1 MILNPVQPVGLFI
14 VLAIVLIAFATWR
27 LIASQKAGLRLAWAL
42 RILMVILL
50 LIVALRPTIPATGTG
65 PQALGELE
73 VWFAVDTTSSMAAQD
88 YGDDVLDPDD
98 PNSLDPAA
106 VEASTRLA
114 GAKSDIAAIAHAL
127 PGASYSLVTFD
138 AAATR
143 RVPLTTDA
151 SALTSASS
159 VLTQEVTI
167 YSHGSSID
175 EPVETLVTLLKA
187 AAASKPA
194 NSRVLF
200 YLGDGEQTTATPP
213 GSFDKLAPLIDGG
226 GVLGYGTGTG
236 GRMLS
241 FDGYSDDFATPDY
254 IQDYSQSP
262 PVDAVSKIDETA
274 LGLVAEQLGVP
285 YFHRTGPADIESVL
299 DGISVGELTVEP
311 GTPGGPV
318 ELYWIVAIALGLLAL
333 TEVARVTLALRELR
347 RASRPLQ
354 QKQPTSGGAR

>member
-14 VLAIVLIAFATWR
+14 FLAVVLIAFATWR
-27 LIASQKAGLRLAWAL
+27 LVASRKGSLRLAWTL

-88 YGDDVLDPDD
+88 YGDGALDSGDPDSLDPD
-98 PNSLDPAA
+98 A

-114 GAKSDIAAIAHAL
+114 GAKADIAAIAEAL
-127 PGASYSLVTFD
+127 PGASFSLVTFD

-143 RVPLTTDA
+143 RVPLTTDV

-167 YSHGSSID
+167 YSRGSTID
-175 EPVETLVTLLKA
+175 EPVETLATLMKA
-187 AAASKPA
+187 AAVSKPA

-200 YLGDGEQTTATPP
+200 YLGDGEQTIDTPP
-213 GSFDKLAPLIDGG
+213 GSFEKLAPLIDGG
-226 GVLGYGTGTG
+226 GVLGYGTEAG

-241 FDGYSDDFATPDY
+241 FDGYSDDFANPDY

-262 PVDAVSKIDETA
+262 VVEALSRIDETA

-285 YFHRTGPADIESVL
+285 YFHRTGPGDIDAVL
-299 DGISVGELTVEP
+299 NGISVGELTVEP

-333 TEVARVTLALRELR
+333 TEVARVTLALGELR